1 MRADVLAGIIHI
13 AGDYLPQLVH
23 PFIALRFV
31 GADQG
36 MHRQY
41 IHIVIMRL
49 GALGDN
55 AVAQIL
61 IINNVIA
68 AYQTGQIEGLAGRVY
83 RHGVLACPVGDGLCR
98 NVLVTLQ
105 NDVRPDLVRDD
116 DAVVGLVDLHRLLQ
130 LPPFPDTAAGVV
142 RAAEYGHMDFLGLQL
157 GVHILIVHPPDAVFV
172 LFQRAVDDLVAI
184 VVDAHRKADVGG
196 AVEQYAVTGGR
207 KRGQRRDNAA
217 QNTVL
222 VADCFFG
229 QTGHT
234 VADRLPLYDRIV
246 ILVRCLKVAEGR
258 VLGSLDDGFR
268 DGGHGG
274 KVHVRDPHGDDV
286 KAVLGQVRGK
296 AGAETVNSDGVL
308 AVAIHDGCKI
318 VLHSPSFFLV
328 CAIPGPG
335 SAPLTSINSIPRHP
349 RTCKG
354 IFRRTLL

>member
-1 MRADVLAGIIHI
+1 M
-13 AGDYLPQLVH
+13 
-23 PFIALRFV
+23 
-31 GADQG
+31 
-36 MHRQY
+36 
-41 IHIVIMRL
+41 
-49 GALGDN
+49 
-55 AVAQIL
+55 
-61 IINNVIA
+61 IA

-98 NVLVTLQ
+98 NVLVPLQ
-105 NDVRPDLVRDD
+105 NNVRPDLVRDD

-142 RAAEYGHMDFLGLQL
+142 RAAEYGHMDFLSLQL
-157 GVHILIVHPPDAVFV
+157 GVHILIVHPPDTVFV
-172 LFQRAVDDLVAI
+172 LFQRTVDDLVAV

-207 KRGQRRDNAA
+207 KRGQRRYNAA

-222 VADCFFG
+222 
-229 QTGHT
+229 
-234 VADRLPLYDRIV
+234 
-246 ILVRCLKVAEGR
+246 
-258 VLGSLDDGFR
+258 
-268 DGGHGG
+268 
-274 KVHVRDPHGDDV
+274 
-286 KAVLGQVRGK
+286 
-296 AGAETVNSDGVL
+296 L

-328 CAIPGPG
+328 CAIPGPD